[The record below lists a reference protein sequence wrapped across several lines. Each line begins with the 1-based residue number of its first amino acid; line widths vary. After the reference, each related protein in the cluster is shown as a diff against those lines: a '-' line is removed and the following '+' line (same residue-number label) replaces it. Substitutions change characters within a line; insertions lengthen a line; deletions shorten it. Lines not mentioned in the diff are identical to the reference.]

1 MHPADALAERLGLA
15 VHDRDLLAQALIHSS
30 WLHEHPDA
38 ARRSQRA
45 PRVPGRR
52 RRQPRRLRGPVPPPP
67 RRRRGRPVRPPGGD
81 REHPRPRP
89 ARDPPRPR
97 LVPAPRRGRGPAR
110 RARPAVPPGVGV
122 RGAGRGDLPRPRLG
136 RRARL
141 DPRAGGGGARR
152 RPRDHHPQE
161 PQEPAPGA
169 HPADDRRAAALPAG
183 RGGRARTTRSSS
195 GSRSRSTGRTLG
207 RRARARRGGSPRRRP
222 RPRRSRCSGASARI
236 AKLAEVGAATA
247 ARRDAR
253 DERARMTRARPGCS
267 GLRVQG
273 FKSFAERT
281 LVEFGPG
288 ISAVVGPNGS
298 GKSNL
303 ADALRWALGEQGRSL
318 RIRRSE
324 DVIWAGS
331 EKRRSAQGMADVT
344 LVLDN
349 GDALL
354 PVEYSV
360 VELGR
365 RLYRSGENDYLLNRQ
380 RVRLRDLVDLLDSAN
395 LAENAFLF
403 IGQGMVDQ
411 ALALRP
417 EERRPLFEEVAGV
430 RRHERR
436 RRKAEEQ
443 LAEAEGNLAR
453 VEDILAE
460 LRPQAR
466 RLGQLAEQ
474 QATRLTAGEELAA
487 ALIVAAHAR
496 WHEAATRAADA
507 ERGRDA
513 LRAESGLAL
522 EALEQRRVRGRRGR
536 GVDGRPRRARGRA
549 TRAPTRRPAPS
560 ARRSACARRARSASS
575 RPPRA
580 TGRGSPAS
588 APPRRP
594 ISRPHRR
601 GLAQPVPEPDLALEA
616 ALADADRALAEG
628 LAELGALRAASRARG
643 DELAARAS
651 RGGRPGRPR
660 PRPRAGGWPT
670 SSAGPATRRRGRRR
684 RPTRAAEL
692 EAALEAAASDARRA
706 PRTRRS
712 ARRSQRA
719 RRPGWRPTR
728 PTASGAPRRS
738 GRRRPAARWPP
749 RPAGWRR
756 SSSAWPTR
764 RRAASRRRPGSVGG
778 TARRRRAGRRSRA
791 RPAVEAALG
800 ELARAYV
807 VEQAA
812 VGGLGARARPARG
825 PRADR
830 RGGPRTR
837 RRHAGGASAGS
848 RTRST
853 AAGGGRLR
861 DAVRRDESGCGAG
874 AARPCGVGARP
885 GRGGPRSSRC
895 CRWAG
900 WSSRATAARCSI
912 RSRSGWVAAT
922 RRSRPG
928 PRASAWRA
936 RPRALERE
944 AAEAAA
950 RPRRRRGGRSRRRA
964 AALDA
969 RSGGRVD
976 GVGRRGAGP
985 RRRSAPPVARSRRP
999 PARRRGSA
1007 SRPIGSRPSWN
1018 APARRSAALRGADAA
1033 GDGPGTTAGGD
1044 GPGPAEPD
1052 AIAAWEARLGE
1063 LRDAARSPGRR
1074 GRRPTI
1080 ARGATPRP
1088 GARARRPPRRWPSAA
1103 SRPPTATSTALGVRE
1118 QAAADERT
1126 AVAGAIAEANATGDA
1141 RARGARGAAGRRS
1154 GRARPPRR
1162 RRAGGDGRARAAAG
1176 ERRPGAGV
1184 RRRGHG
1190 GAPQP
1195 RVAARAGA
1203 GRAGRA
1209 WARSGSAPRR
1219 GIRPRAGT
1227 GWCRGRLELA
1237 GVAERGESADDG
1249 TEDDGE
1255 ALGEADGSAE
1265 GAALEAALERLAPA
1279 WSVEP
1284 PAVEPPTP
1292 GRLAVLRRR
1301 FHELGAANP
1310 FAVDEYRSVRDR
1322 LETLEAQHRDLRD
1335 AIARTRSL
1343 IADLDELI
1351 ATQFR
1356 STFAALEVAFD
1367 ARFQQ
1372 LFGGGFARLSLTDPT
1387 DLATT
1392 GIEITA
1398 RPPGKKPQALAM
1410 LSGGERALTA
1420 VALLFAMLEVRPA
1433 PFCVLDEVD
1442 AALDEANVGRFTEAL
1457 QRSRSR
1463 RSSSSSPTTG
1473 ARSRSPTRSTGSPSA
1488 TTR

>member
-1 MHPADALAERLGLA
+1 MTA
-15 VHDRDLLAQALIHSS
+15 
-30 WLHEHPDA
+30 
-38 ARRSQRA
+38 
-45 PRVPGRR
+45 
-52 RRQPRRLRGPVPPPP
+52 
-67 RRRRGRPVRPPGGD
+67 
-81 REHPRPRP
+81 P
-89 ARDPPRPR
+89 AR
-97 LVPAPRRGRGPAR
+97 L
-110 RARPAVPPGVGV
+110 
-122 RGAGRGDLPRPRLG
+122 L
-136 RRARL
+136 
-141 DPRAGGGGARR
+141 
-152 RPRDHHPQE
+152 
-161 PQEPAPGA
+161 
-169 HPADDRRAAALPAG
+169 
-183 RGGRARTTRSSS
+183 
-195 GSRSRSTGRTLG
+195 
-207 RRARARRGGSPRRRP
+207 
-222 RPRRSRCSGASARI
+222 
-236 AKLAEVGAATA
+236 
-247 ARRDAR
+247 
-253 DERARMTRARPGCS
+253 

-331 EKRRSAQGMADVT
+331 EKRSAQGMADVT

-443 LAEAEGNLAR
+443 LTEAEGNLSR

-496 WHEAATRAADA
+496 WHEAATRAAEA
-507 ERGRDA
+507 ERGRGA

-522 EALEQRRVRGRRGR
+522 EALERAESDVAEIATSMAARSELEAE
-536 GVDGRPRRARGRA
+536 RRAIHEAARTEHTELGLREARA
-549 TRAPTRRPAPS
+549 IGEVEATARDRTRI
-560 ARRSACARRARSASS
+560 ARERAA
-575 RPPRA
+575 A
-580 TGRGSPAS
+580 EADLE
-588 APPRRP
+588 A
-594 ISRPHRR
+594 HRR

-628 LAELGALRAASRARG
+628 LAELGTLRAASRARG
-643 DELAARAS
+643 DELAAVRRAEAA
-651 RGGRPGRPR
+651 
-660 PRPRAGGWPT
+660 RAGEAET
-670 SSAGPATRRRGRRR
+670 ARRRADDTARRADEEER
-684 RPTRAAEL
+684 RAAASAARVAEL
-692 EAALEAAASDARRA
+692 EADLAKATGALVAAQAEEVAAVEAREAAGLAADAA
-706 PRTRRS
+706 DGS
-712 ARRSQRA
+712 
-719 RRPGWRPTR
+719 
-728 PTASGAPRRS
+728 
-738 GRRRPAARWPP
+738 
-749 RPAGWRR
+749 
-756 SSSAWPTR
+756 
-764 RRAASRRRPGSVGG
+764 RRAAGERGATAGSALAAATGRLAALERRLADEEARGIARAARRVGG
-778 TARRRRAGRRSRA
+778 RRVDDDLGVDPAL

-812 VGGLGARARPARG
+812 VGGLGGERG
-825 PRADR
+825 QLAVRERIDAADR
-830 RGGPRTR
+830 APGGGTAADIR
-837 RRHAGGASAGS
+837 RFEEAL
-848 RTRST
+848 T

-861 DAVRRDESGCGAG
+861 EAIRRDASGAARALLERAAWTADLATAVRLQPLLPLGWLLVTRDGGAVLDSFSVRMGRGDSPLEARAEGERLAREAAALEHESAEAQRALGAADEAVAGARAALERARGAESTASAGRRRAEEAERSAGRALEASSREAAWQRAQADRLATELERARAGLAALEAPTVADTLEAG
-874 AARPCGVGARP
+874 AA
-885 GRGGPRSSRC
+885 
-895 CRWAG
+895 
-900 WSSRATAARCSI
+900 
-912 RSRSGWVAAT
+912 
-922 RRSRPG
+922 
-928 PRASAWRA
+928 
-936 RPRALERE
+936 
-944 AAEAAA
+944 
-950 RPRRRRGGRSRRRA
+950 
-964 AALDA
+964 
-969 RSGGRVD
+969 
-976 GVGRRGAGP
+976 
-985 RRRSAPPVARSRRP
+985 PVA
-999 PARRRGSA
+999 G
-1007 SRPIGSRPSWN
+1007 
-1018 APARRSAALRGADAA
+1018 
-1033 GDGPGTTAGGD
+1033 
-1044 GPGPAEPD
+1044 EPD

-1063 LRDAARSPGRR
+1063 LRTRR
-1074 GRRPTI
+1074 DRL
-1080 ARGATPRP
+1080 AVEAS
-1088 GARARRPPRRWPSAA
+1088 AHDRARRDAEARRAGAEAAA
-1103 SRPPTATSTALGVRE
+1103 SLAERRIATADGDMELLGARE
-1118 QAAADERT
+1118 QAAGDERT
-1126 AVAGAIAEANATGDA
+1126 AVAGAIAEALAREA
-1141 RARGARGAAGRRS
+1141 RAREALEALLADDRAERGRLADAERSATAARERLRVT
-1154 GRARPPRR
+1154 
-1162 RRAGGDGRARAAAG
+1162 DDRARASD
-1176 ERRPGAGV
+1176 
-1184 RRRGHG
+1184 
-1190 GAPQP
+1190 
-1195 RVAARAGA
+1195 VATME
-1203 GRAGRA
+1203 
-1209 WARSGSAPRR
+1209 S
-1219 GIRPRAGT
+1219 
-1227 GWCRGRLELA
+1227 RLNLESLREQVLVELA
-1237 GVAERGESADDG
+1237 GMGEVGLRHLAEASGLDLEPTGVGAVTSSAPDG
-1249 TEDDGE
+1249 DLAHDAGE
-1255 ALGEADGSAE
+1255 ALSEADVSAE

-1284 PAVEPPTP
+1284 PPVEPPTP

-1335 AIARTRSL
+1335 AIAGTRSL

-1398 RPPGKKPQALAM
+1398 RPPGKKPQALGM

-1442 AALDEANVGRFTEAL
+1442 AALDEANVGRFTDAL
-1457 QRSRSR
+1457 QSLAQQTQFIVITHNRGTIEVADALYGVTVGDDSVSRVISLRLDEAQAIADDR
-1463 RSSSSSPTTG
+1463 RSE
-1473 ARSRSPTRSTGSPSA
+1473 ARAVLAGEPG
-1488 TTR
+1488 

>member
-1 MHPADALAERLGLA
+1 MTA
-15 VHDRDLLAQALIHSS
+15 
-30 WLHEHPDA
+30 
-38 ARRSQRA
+38 
-45 PRVPGRR
+45 
-52 RRQPRRLRGPVPPPP
+52 
-67 RRRRGRPVRPPGGD
+67 
-81 REHPRPRP
+81 P
-89 ARDPPRPR
+89 AR
-97 LVPAPRRGRGPAR
+97 L
-110 RARPAVPPGVGV
+110 
-122 RGAGRGDLPRPRLG
+122 L
-136 RRARL
+136 
-141 DPRAGGGGARR
+141 
-152 RPRDHHPQE
+152 
-161 PQEPAPGA
+161 
-169 HPADDRRAAALPAG
+169 
-183 RGGRARTTRSSS
+183 
-195 GSRSRSTGRTLG
+195 
-207 RRARARRGGSPRRRP
+207 
-222 RPRRSRCSGASARI
+222 
-236 AKLAEVGAATA
+236 
-247 ARRDAR
+247 
-253 DERARMTRARPGCS
+253 

-331 EKRRSAQGMADVT
+331 EKRSAQGMADVT

-443 LAEAEGNLAR
+443 LTEAEGNLAR

-522 EALEQRRVRGRRGR
+522 EALERAESEVAAVATSMAARSELEAE
-536 GVDGRPRRARGRA
+536 RRAVHEAARTEHTALGLREGRA
-549 TRAPTRRPAPS
+549 IGELEATARDRTRI
-560 ARRSACARRARSASS
+560 ARERAA
-575 RPPRA
+575 A
-580 TGRGSPAS
+580 EADLE
-588 APPRRP
+588 A
-594 ISRPHRR
+594 HRR

-643 DELAARAS
+643 DELAAVRRAEAARAGEAETARRRVDDTARRAGDEERRAS
-651 RGGRPGRPR
+651 
-660 PRPRAGGWPT
+660 A
-670 SSAGPATRRRGRRR
+670 SATRV
-684 RPTRAAEL
+684 AEL
-692 EAALEAAASDARRA
+692 EAALAQAASALTAAQAEERAAIEAREAAGLAADAA
-706 PRTRRS
+706 DGS
-712 ARRSQRA
+712 
-719 RRPGWRPTR
+719 
-728 PTASGAPRRS
+728 
-738 GRRRPAARWPP
+738 
-749 RPAGWRR
+749 
-756 SSSAWPTR
+756 
-764 RRAASRRRPGSVGG
+764 RRAAGERAATAGSALAAATGRLAALERRLADEEARGIARAARRVGG
-778 TARRRRAGRRSRA
+778 RRVDDDLGVDPGL

-812 VGGLGARARPARG
+812 VGGLGGERGQLAVRERIDAADRAPGGGTPADIRRLEDAVDRGRRRPSPGRDPAR
-825 PRADR
+825 R
-830 RGGPRTR
+830 
-837 RRHAGGASAGS
+837 
-848 RTRST
+848 
-853 AAGGGRLR
+853 
-861 DAVRRDESGCGAG
+861 VRRGAG
-874 AARPCGVGARP
+874 AARACGVGTRP
-885 GRGGPRSSRC
+885 GRRRP
-895 CRWAG
+895 
-900 WSSRATAARCSI
+900 AAA
-912 RSRSGWVAAT
+912 VAAAGLAG
-922 RRSRPG
+922 RH
-928 PRASAWRA
+928 A
-936 RPRALERE
+936 
-944 AAEAAA
+944 
-950 RPRRRRGGRSRRRA
+950 RRRRGPRPVLGPDGAWRLAARGPGGGRAPGARGG
-964 AALDA
+964 DA
-969 RSGGRVD
+969 RARGRRGPARPRHRGG
-976 GVGRRGAGP
+976 GGRRGAGGPRWRPGGRSRPHRPRGDGP
-985 RRRSAPPVARSRRP
+985 RRRSAPPVARSRRA
-999 PARRRGSA
+999 PARRRGNEP
-1007 SRPIGSRPSWN
+1007 RPIVSRPSWN
-1018 APARRSAALRGADAA
+1018 ASAPAWPRWRRQR
-1033 GDGPGTTAGGD
+1033 PGIRRPRAVPSAGG
-1044 GPGPAEPD
+1044 EPD

-1063 LRDAARSPGRR
+1063 LRTRRDRLAAEAS
-1074 GRRPTI
+1074 TQD
-1080 ARGATPRP
+1080 
-1088 GARARRPPRRWPSAA
+1088 RARRDAEARRAGAEAAA
-1103 SRPPTATSTALGVRE
+1103 SLAERRIATADGDMDALGVRE

-1126 AVAGAIAEANATGDA
+1126 AVAGAIAEAKAQEA
-1141 RARGARGAAGRRS
+1141 RAREALEALLADDRVERGRLADAERAATAARERLRVT
-1154 GRARPPRR
+1154 
-1162 RRAGGDGRARAAAG
+1162 DDRARASD
-1176 ERRPGAGV
+1176 
-1184 RRRGHG
+1184 
-1190 GAPQP
+1190 
-1195 RVAARAGA
+1195 VAAMEARLNLESLREQVLVELAGMGEVGLRHLAEASGVELQPDAGTAAPTTAEVAGA
-1203 GRAGRA
+1203 GETAG
-1209 WARSGSAPRR
+1209 
-1219 GIRPRAGT
+1219 
-1227 GWCRGRLELA
+1227 
-1237 GVAERGESADDG
+1237 DG
-1249 TEDDGE
+1249 TEDGGE
-1255 ALGEADGSAE
+1255 ARSEADGSAE
-1265 GAALEAALERLAPA
+1265 GAALEAALERLAPT

-1284 PAVEPPTP
+1284 PPVEPPTP

-1457 QRSRSR
+1457 QSLAQQTQFIVITHNRGTIEVADALYGVTVGDDSVSRVISLRLDEAQAIADDR
-1463 RSSSSSPTTG
+1463 RSE
-1473 ARSRSPTRSTGSPSA
+1473 ARAVLAGEPG
-1488 TTR
+1488 

>member
-1 MHPADALAERLGLA
+1 MTA
-15 VHDRDLLAQALIHSS
+15 
-30 WLHEHPDA
+30 
-38 ARRSQRA
+38 
-45 PRVPGRR
+45 
-52 RRQPRRLRGPVPPPP
+52 
-67 RRRRGRPVRPPGGD
+67 
-81 REHPRPRP
+81 P
-89 ARDPPRPR
+89 AR
-97 LVPAPRRGRGPAR
+97 L
-110 RARPAVPPGVGV
+110 
-122 RGAGRGDLPRPRLG
+122 L
-136 RRARL
+136 
-141 DPRAGGGGARR
+141 
-152 RPRDHHPQE
+152 
-161 PQEPAPGA
+161 
-169 HPADDRRAAALPAG
+169 
-183 RGGRARTTRSSS
+183 
-195 GSRSRSTGRTLG
+195 
-207 RRARARRGGSPRRRP
+207 
-222 RPRRSRCSGASARI
+222 
-236 AKLAEVGAATA
+236 
-247 ARRDAR
+247 
-253 DERARMTRARPGCS
+253 

-331 EKRRSAQGMADVT
+331 EKRSAQGMADVT

-496 WHEAATRAADA
+496 WHEAATRAGDA

-513 LRAESGLAL
+513 LRAESGLAS
-522 EALEQRRVRGRRGR
+522 RRSKAPNRRSPGS
-536 GVDGRPRRARGRA
+536 RRRW
-549 TRAPTRRPAPS
+549 RPAPS
-560 ARRSACARRARSASS
+560 SRPSGVPRTRPPGPSTPRSACARRGRSASS

-588 APPRRP
+588 APPRKPTSRRTAGGSRNPSRSRTSRWRP
-594 ISRPHRR
+594 RSPTPTGRSPRASRSSVRCAP
-601 GLAQPVPEPDLALEA
+601 
-616 ALADADRALAEG
+616 
-628 LAELGALRAASRARG
+628 RAARGATSFAAVRRA
-643 DELAARAS
+643 EAARA
-651 RGGRPGRPR
+651 GE
-660 PRPRAGGWPT
+660 
-670 SSAGPATRRRGRRR
+670 
-684 RPTRAAEL
+684 AE
-692 EAALEAAASDARRA
+692 
-706 PRTRRS
+706 
-712 ARRSQRA
+712 
-719 RRPGWRPTR
+719 
-728 PTASGAPRRS
+728 
-738 GRRRPAARWPP
+738 
-749 RPAGWRR
+749 
-756 SSSAWPTR
+756 
-764 RRAASRRRPGSVGG
+764 
-778 TARRRRAGRRSRA
+778 TARRRVDDTARRTDEEERRASASAGRVTELETTLAAATRALAAAQDEERAAIGAREAAGLAADAADGSRRA
-791 RPAVEAALG
+791 AGERAATAGSALAAATGRLAALERRLADEEARGIARAARRVGGRRVDDDLGVDPGLRPAVEAALG

-812 VGGLGARARPARG
+812 VGGLGGERG
-825 PRADR
+825 QLAVRERIDAADR
-830 RGGPRTR
+830 APGGGTPADIR
-837 RRHAGGASAGS
+837 RLEDAL
-848 RTRST
+848 T

-861 DAVRRDESGCGAG
+861 DAIRRDESG
-874 AARPCGVGARP
+874 AARALLDRALWAPDLDAAVRLQPLLPLGWLVVTRDGGAVLDPFSIRM
-885 GRGGPRSSRC
+885 GRGDSPLE
-895 CRWAG
+895 A
-900 WSSRATAARCSI
+900 RAEGERLARE
-912 RSRSGWVAAT
+912 AE
-922 RRSRPG
+922 
-928 PRASAWRA
+928 
-936 RPRALERE
+936 ALERE
-944 AAEAAA
+944 AAEAQRDLSVAEAAVAAA
-950 RPRRRRGGRSRRRA
+950 RAALDRARASESTASAGRRRA
-964 AALDA
+964 EEAERAAGRALEATAREAAWQRAQADRLATELERTRAALA
-969 RSGGRVD
+969 
-976 GVGRRGAGP
+976 ALE
-985 RRRSAPPVARSRRP
+985 APPAGQP
-999 PARRRGSA
+999 
-1007 SRPIGSRPSWN
+1007 
-1018 APARRSAALRGADAA
+1018 LTA
-1033 GDGPGTTAGGD
+1033 GDTAPGG
-1044 GPGPAEPD
+1044 EPD

-1063 LRDAARSPGRR
+1063 LRTRRDRLAAEAS
-1074 GRRPTI
+1074 THD
-1080 ARGATPRP
+1080 
-1088 GARARRPPRRWPSAA
+1088 RARRDAEARRAGAEAAA
-1103 SRPPTATSTALGVRE
+1103 SLAERRIATADGDIEALGLRE

-1126 AVAGAIAEANATGDA
+1126 AVAGAIAEANAQA
-1141 RARGARGAAGRRS
+1141 SRAREALEALLADDRVERGRLADAERAATAARERLRVS
-1154 GRARPPRR
+1154 
-1162 RRAGGDGRARAAAG
+1162 DDRARASD
-1176 ERRPGAGV
+1176 
-1184 RRRGHG
+1184 
-1190 GAPQP
+1190 
-1195 RVAARAGA
+1195 VAAMEARLNLESLREQVLVELAGMGEVGLRHLA
-1203 GRAGRA
+1203 EA
-1209 WARSGSAPRR
+1209 SG
-1219 GIRPRAGT
+1219 
-1227 GWCRGRLELA
+1227 LELA
-1237 GVAERGESADDG
+1237 PDGAAAASAGGVSEQGESADDG
-1249 TEDDGE
+1249 TDDDGE
-1255 ALGEADGSAE
+1255 ALSEADGSAE

-1322 LETLEAQHRDLRD
+1322 LETLDAQHRDLRD

-1457 QRSRSR
+1457 QSLAQQTQFIVITHNRGTIEVADALYGVTVGDDSVSRVISLRLDEAQAIADDR
-1463 RSSSSSPTTG
+1463 RTE
-1473 ARSRSPTRSTGSPSA
+1473 ARAVLAGEPG
-1488 TTR
+1488 